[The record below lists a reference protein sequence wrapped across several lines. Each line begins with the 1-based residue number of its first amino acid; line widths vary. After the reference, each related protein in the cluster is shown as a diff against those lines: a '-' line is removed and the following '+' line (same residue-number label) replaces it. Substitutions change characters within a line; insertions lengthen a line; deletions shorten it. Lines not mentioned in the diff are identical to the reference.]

1 MNQQIRNLVAPSK
14 PVVRAEPIIP
24 KVTVEIAGAADATRH
39 AIESAIVSAL
49 RNVASERVDVKWVLA
64 CQ

>member
-1 MNQQIRNLVAPSK
+1 MISMNQQIRNLVAHSK
-14 PVVRAEPIIP
+14 PVVRAMPI
-24 KVTVEIAGAADATRH
+24 VTVEIAGADDATRH

-64 CQ
+64 RQ

>member
-1 MNQQIRNLVAPSK
+1 MISMNQQIRSIVARSK
-14 PVVRAEPIIP
+14 PVVRAKP
-24 KVTVEIAGAADATRH
+24 KVTVEIAGADDATRH

-49 RNVASERVDVKWVLA
+49 RNVASESVDVKWVLA